1 MPSLESVSLNSAP
14 VRSAV
19 FSIEHL
25 LQAVGL
31 LPYDSLGHQFWPVET
46 LVVRKL
52 FSSLD
57 ILQCTAAFTQRTC
70 FRLSDYKKK
79 EAWPSFYAAFC
90 LLV

>member
-1 MPSLESVSLNSAP
+1 MPSLDSVSLNLAP

-25 LQAVGL
+25 LRAVGL
-31 LPYDSLGHQFWPVET
+31 LQRDSLGRQFRPVET

-70 FRLSDYKKK
+70 FRLSDYKK